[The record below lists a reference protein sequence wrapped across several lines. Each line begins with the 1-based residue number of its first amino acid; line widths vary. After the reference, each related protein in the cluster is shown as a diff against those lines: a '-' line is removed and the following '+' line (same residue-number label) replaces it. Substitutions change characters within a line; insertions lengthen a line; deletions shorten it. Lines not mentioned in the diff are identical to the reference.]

1 MKNGLGKILVVGG
14 AGYIGSHMVKMLVD
28 LGYQV
33 TTLDNLSNGYRDA
46 VVGGEFVEGD
56 LADRDML
63 DQLFRGGD
71 FSGVMHFASFI
82 MVGDSVVDP
91 AAYYSNNVSN
101 TLNLLDAMVAHDVC
115 SLIFSSTAAIFGDP
129 QYIPIDEDHNKT
141 PVNPYGWTKLM
152 VEQMLADYDRAY
164 GLKSVCLR
172 YFNAAGAEP
181 SGLLGERHDPES
193 HIIPLVLQ
201 VASGRRPAIT
211 VFGRDYGTE
220 DGTCVRDYIHI
231 TDLCDAHHLAMQQI
245 WSERIS
251 AAYNLGNGNGFSVRD
266 VIESAARVTG
276 KKINIE
282 YGPARPGDPAV
293 LVADSSRAKQ
303 ELGWSPEYQELEVII
318 EHAWKWEQKMAGE
331 CK

>member
-1 MKNGLGKILVVGG
+1 MKSGLEKILVVGG

-56 LADRDML
+56 LADRDL
-63 DQLFRGGD
+63 LGHLFQEGD
-71 FSGVMHFASFI
+71 FAGVMHFASFI
-82 MVGDSVVDP
+82 LVGDSVVNP
-91 AAYYSNNVSN
+91 AVYYRNNVSN
-101 TLNLLDAMVAHDVC
+101 TLNLLDAMVTHDVR

-129 QYIPIDEDHNKT
+129 QYLPIDEDHNKD
-141 PVNPYGWTKLM
+141 PVNPYGWSKLM

-193 HIIPLVLQ
+193 HLIPLVLQ

-220 DGTCVRDYIHI
+220 DGTCIRDYIHI
-231 TDLCDAHHLAMQQI
+231 TDLCDAHHLAMQQL
-245 WSERIS
+245 WADRTS

-266 VIESAARVTG
+266 VIESAAKVTG
-276 KKINIE
+276 KRIKTE
-282 YGPARPGDPAV
+282 DGPSRPGDPAV
-293 LVADSSRAKQ
+293 LIADSSLARQ
-303 ELGWSPEYQELEVII
+303 RLGWSPKYQELEVIL
-318 EHAWKWEQKMAGE
+318 EHAWRWEQQINIG
-331 CK
+331 